1 MDDEVE
7 RLLSN
12 VDFSTGGPAR
22 TCAHALA
29 LQSRDATLDGL
40 ARGRVLCALARVI
53 KAFHPYWSFFEDQDL
68 TALVAFCSEALF
80 ADPLETGSPVLDLA
94 LLGERI
100 EVLLVWNQPVHA
112 FRVVLAALSASRCY
126 ATLRALLQ
134 VVQRYLLDWQ
144 AWQWQVP
151 GQQFVK
157 ELDGVV
163 RKRDFGSLVECMA
176 TFLVPLLSQNWE
188 CPVLQLTEPECR
200 TLLRCA
206 KDCLTAWQLVKHM
219 KHARRVEL
227 RLAIATAAL
236 RMVVQESQ
244 GFGEHTFDCSMFL
257 LAALPALSDIMTSS
271 KEAKVDC
278 ATVEYAVRTCS
289 EPTFAHQ
296 RLGSDR
302 RYEVLHSLMCVCT
315 TLVKCDD
322 DAMTAELVVS
332 CCQSAAGIMEQ
343 LCNTCW
349 LGALALSAHR
359 TDCTVFLDEVIKW
372 ARRKAVAA
380 DATWELKRAA
390 IKLVPYLNVLDAQW
404 ARFVDFMG
412 QHDGLRV
419 PDVALRRA
427 LVEAVCEAGSSKTV
441 LDSTKVR
448 VLFQEQFEPVLMEHI
463 RTLTGASEEVV
474 FLMKVWGM
482 KNYLISPA
490 LVAVR
495 KEVTEAWLHEDL
507 QRRDTCAHLFRV
519 LVPHLLQPYVLEN
532 RGARG
537 TSATCAAAL
546 VLHCVGKA
554 ARAEMRAHVAC
565 HSGKAARRVV
575 HEAPHVGVTFSK
587 FYTGLAQYASQWWE
601 DASSDMALHVD
612 AFFLRCVQGPYMRQN
627 GWRLF
632 NKRPITICPRM
643 LEFLEQRELV
653 DAAVF
658 ALTHCAMDWHW
669 QEAHV
674 LGDPDCFMVPP
685 SATLTPLLRSCTTPA
700 LQNCHECLRR
710 HGGAWSRTLQEA
722 LHDALVRVS
731 ATQRF

>member
-1 MDDEVE
+1 
-7 RLLSN
+7 
-12 VDFSTGGPAR
+12 
-22 TCAHALA
+22 
-29 LQSRDATLDGL
+29 
-40 ARGRVLCALARVI
+40 
-53 KAFHPYWSFFEDQDL
+53 
-68 TALVAFCSEALF
+68 
-80 ADPLETGSPVLDLA
+80 
-94 LLGERI
+94 
-100 EVLLVWNQPVHA
+100 
-112 FRVVLAALSASRCY
+112 
-126 ATLRALLQ
+126 
-134 VVQRYLLDWQ
+134 
-144 AWQWQVP
+144 
-151 GQQFVK
+151 
-157 ELDGVV
+157 
-163 RKRDFGSLVECMA
+163 
-176 TFLVPLLSQNWE
+176 
-188 CPVLQLTEPECR
+188 
-200 TLLRCA
+200 
-206 KDCLTAWQLVKHM
+206 
-219 KHARRVEL
+219 
-227 RLAIATAAL
+227 
-236 RMVVQESQ
+236 
-244 GFGEHTFDCSMFL
+244 
-257 LAALPALSDIMTSS
+257 
-271 KEAKVDC
+271 
-278 ATVEYAVRTCS
+278 
-289 EPTFAHQ
+289 
-296 RLGSDR
+296 
-302 RYEVLHSLMCVCT
+302 
-315 TLVKCDD
+315 
-322 DAMTAELVVS
+322 
-332 CCQSAAGIMEQ
+332 
-343 LCNTCW
+343 
-349 LGALALSAHR
+349 
-359 TDCTVFLDEVIKW
+359 
-372 ARRKAVAA
+372 
-380 DATWELKRAA
+380 
-390 IKLVPYLNVLDAQW
+390 
-404 ARFVDFMG
+404 
-412 QHDGLRV
+412 
-419 PDVALRRA
+419 
-427 LVEAVCEAGSSKTV
+427 
-441 LDSTKVR
+441 
-448 VLFQEQFEPVLMEHI
+448 LFQEQFEPVLMEHI